1 MIEISCKIRGGF
13 ARGHSLSPCNACLR
27 RPLKWGAS
35 GIGCKREV
43 PLTILLF
50 TWATFRSQKRLQL
63 TMFGPGRFGDVILK
77 RRKPHKLS
85 VAKCRRA
92 VVHSTEGKRP
102 RHQPPEMKRPITFY
116 KKYCVYR
123 GRYSKTT
130 LIFNKMGFEGESTA
144 NFQTLNPT

>member
-1 MIEISCKIRGGF
+1 MQNSRQIRAGPQFVAVQCMPSASPKMGCVRHWLHERSSFDDFAFHLGHISFAKKI
-13 ARGHSLSPCNACLR
+13 
-27 RPLKWGAS
+27 LK
-35 GIGCKREV
+35 
-43 PLTILLF
+43 
-50 TWATFRSQKRLQL
+50 L

-92 VVHSTEGKRP
+92 VVHSTQGKRP

-130 LIFNKMGFEGESTA
+130 LIFNKMGFEGETTA